1 MQATKCLVKR
11 DGDFKE
17 IDSVELVPG
26 DIVKVTTG
34 NKIPADI
41 RILEM
46 HSVSLMVEEAPLTGE
61 SVSVEKQVEQM
72 SASAEDII
80 QAQRNMLFSSTIV
93 I

>member
-1 MQATKCLVKR
+1 LVKR
-11 DGDFKE
+11 DGEFRE
-17 IDSVELVPG
+17 IDSIELVPG

-46 HSVSLMVEEAPLTGE
+46 NSISLLVEEAPLTGE
-61 SVSVEKQVEQM
+61 SASVEKQVEQM
-72 SASAEDII
+72 PARSEDVI

-93 I
+93 N